1 MGYSNDDDK
10 NTPLLEVKD
19 LISKIKRKYRKPKR
33 DERLI
38 TPNQIIKELEDLE
51 LCFMFLEDDDF

>member
-19 LISKIKRKYRKPKR
+19 LISKIKRKYRKTKR

-38 TPNQIIKELEDLE
+38 TPNQMIKELEGLE